1 MEIFGDYCEIDIQGN
16 FNINM
21 PFHNLC
27 LIAIVNWLKDL
38 MMEIIL
44 PSLCDMFENQRING
58 VKQIFISG
66 IKKLI
71 PSWCHNFLNKG
82 LSCLQDIF

>member
-1 MEIFGDYCEIDIQGN
+1 MMEIF
-16 FNINM
+16 F
-21 PFHNLC
+21 
-27 LIAIVNWLKDL
+27 
-38 MMEIIL
+38 

-71 PSWCHNFLNKG
+71 IS
-82 LSCLQDIF
+82 

>member
-1 MEIFGDYCEIDIQGN
+1 
-16 FNINM
+16 M
-21 PFHNLC
+21 PLHNLC
-27 LIAIVNWLKDL
+27 LITIVNWLKDL

-58 VKQIFISG
+58 VKKKFILG

-71 PSWCHNFLNKG
+71 ISWCHKV
-82 LSCLQDIF
+82 

>member
-1 MEIFGDYCEIDIQGN
+1 
-16 FNINM
+16 
-21 PFHNLC
+21 
-27 LIAIVNWLKDL
+27 
-38 MMEIIL
+38 
-44 PSLCDMFENQRING
+44 MFENQRING

>member
-1 MEIFGDYCEIDIQGN
+1 
-16 FNINM
+16 
-21 PFHNLC
+21 
-27 LIAIVNWLKDL
+27 

-58 VKQIFISG
+58 VKKKFILG

-71 PSWCHNFLNKG
+71 IS
-82 LSCLQDIF
+82 

>member
-1 MEIFGDYCEIDIQGN
+1 
-16 FNINM
+16 M

-27 LIAIVNWLKDL
+27 LITIVNGLKDL

-58 VKQIFISG
+58 VKQIFILD

-71 PSWCHNFLNKG
+71 IS
-82 LSCLQDIF
+82 

>member
-1 MEIFGDYCEIDIQGN
+1 MMEIF
-16 FNINM
+16 F
-21 PFHNLC
+21 
-27 LIAIVNWLKDL
+27 
-38 MMEIIL
+38 

-71 PSWCHNFLNKG
+71 ISWCHNFLNKFNLPSWHFFNNIG
-82 LSCLQDIF
+82 SVH